1 MKLEFYRQIF
11 EKISNNKF
19 YKNPSVLKRNLGG
32 DFVIP
37 NYLPLGGSLY
47 NTNQLL
53 LVLLL
58 LLLLLTSSLVT
69 GLFFLVLLLN
79 QR

>member
-11 EKISNNKF
+11 EKFSNIKF
-19 YKNPSVLKRNLGG
+19 YKNPSVLNRNLGG

-37 NYLPLGGSLY
+37 NYPLLGGDIFNMDPLI
-47 NTNQLL
+47 

-58 LLLLLTSSLVT
+58 
-69 GLFFLVLLLN
+69 
-79 QR
+79 